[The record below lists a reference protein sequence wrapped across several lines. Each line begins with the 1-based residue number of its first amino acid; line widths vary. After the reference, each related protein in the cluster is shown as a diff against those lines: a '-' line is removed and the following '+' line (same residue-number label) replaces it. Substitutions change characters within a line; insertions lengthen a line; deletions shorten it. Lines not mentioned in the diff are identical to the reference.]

1 MNLYLEAW
9 ERLKLRIK
17 TEKTS
22 WGRNELLTAMFE
34 VLDDVLMESEREKH
48 YDDAP
53 KHERFTRS
61 GSTAGES
68 AGSHD

>member
-9 ERLKLRIK
+9 ERLKARIK

-34 VLDDVLMESEREKH
+34 VLDDVVMESEREKH
-48 YDDAP
+48 YDDKP
-53 KHERFTRS
+53 KHQRF
-61 GSTAGES
+61 TAGES
-68 AGSHD
+68 AGENE